1 MKKRKT
7 EDNRIVLVGTYKGD
21 QLTKWRGWY
30 NNPVSEADQIA
41 EADAAFRSLAEPS
54 GDMTDG
60 ME

>member
-1 MKKRKT
+1 MAMSYKKLWKQL
-7 EDNRIVLVGTYKGD
+7 ID
-21 QLTKWRGWY
+21 QLAKWRGWY
-30 NNPVSEADQIA
+30 NYPVSEADQIA